1 MFHILPQR
9 LRAVLPRLPSR
20 TGSDEQSVAG
30 SDEEKAQP
38 CAYATRSRRDFRR
51 PLRWTVSLSE
61 LNLAAEL
68 FSALTHQC
76 LEQSWIHDGFL
87 SCKRNASDTTFRSRH
102 ATRRDS
108 TGVGARVHTRGVAKR
123 LEQNGAAERVQQAAS
138 LRAPASI
145 NIKNSFIRAPPSG
158 S

>member
-1 MFHILPQR
+1 MLHILPQR

-38 CAYATRSRRDFRR
+38 CAYAPRSRRDFRR
-51 PLRWTVSLSE
+51 PLLWTVSLSE

-87 SCKRNASDTTFRSRH
+87 SGKRNASDTTFMSRQGE
-102 ATRRDS
+102 ATAPEWGRAF
-108 TGVGARVHTRGVAKR
+108 ARVEWR
-123 LEQNGAAERVQQAAS
+123 NG
-138 LRAPASI
+138 
-145 NIKNSFIRAPPSG
+145 
-158 S
+158 